1 MDAEPGEEVLQDLY
15 AWIDQIPLSRPKR
28 SVARDFSDGGEGWD
42 VIQGRVD
49 KPGHGEPRAS
59 VFWFG
64 SSQFSDL
71 VTCKPEWVGALL
83 DWDWRHLIKGDLSDS
98 LVWGFA
104 GAGID
109 CLRCCIFRKV
119 FSKLNFHVPEETVKK
134 IVLST
139 AGVIEPVL
147 CTLRNKINEKRLGKS
162 MNEKSRTLPQD
173 LEYYSISNEQSQA
186 AFTSVMCAPIPVQ
199 EASRFLYFC
208 ASLTFFLFCQKYFVM
223 LWNSCG
229 FTHLK
234 RQCPPTSYKV
244 VFKVLCNQGPL
255 HCSFSVSMCVL
266 FSLLTCRSGQIKFYP
281 VIPYAAR
288 EKAVFPQEGRGRYS
302 RYVQVPKVYSYTN
315 EASEQ
320 RRLDW
325 TCSQTDR
332 PKQKPSSH
340 VDPAFL
346 LLMEEKEQALLAL
359 QETMEILQMKVNRL
373 EHLVHLKD
381 LRIDDLTRQLE
392 RYKSRAHMK

>member
-28 SVARDFSDGGEGWD
+28 SVARDFSDGG
-42 VIQGRVD
+42 
-49 KPGHGEPRAS
+49 
-59 VFWFG
+59 
-64 SSQFSDL
+64 
-71 VTCKPEWVGALL
+71 
-83 DWDWRHLIKGDLSDS
+83 
-98 LVWGFA
+98 
-104 GAGID
+104 
-109 CLRCCIFRKV
+109 
-119 FSKLNFHVPEETVKK
+119 
-134 IVLST
+134 
-139 AGVIEPVL
+139 
-147 CTLRNKINEKRLGKS
+147 
-162 MNEKSRTLPQD
+162 
-173 LEYYSISNEQSQA
+173 
-186 AFTSVMCAPIPVQ
+186 
-199 EASRFLYFC
+199 
-208 ASLTFFLFCQKYFVM
+208 
-223 LWNSCG
+223 
-229 FTHLK
+229 
-234 RQCPPTSYKV
+234 
-244 VFKVLCNQGPL
+244 
-255 HCSFSVSMCVL
+255 
-266 FSLLTCRSGQIKFYP
+266 
-281 VIPYAAR
+281 
-288 EKAVFPQEGRGRYS
+288 
-302 RYVQVPKVYSYTN
+302 YVQVPKVYSYTN

>member
-28 SVARDFSDGGEGWD
+28 SVARDFSDGVMAAE
-42 VIQGRVD
+42 VVN
-49 KPGHGEPRAS
+49 HFFPR
-59 VFWFG
+59 
-64 SSQFSDL
+64 L
-71 VTCKPEWVGALL
+71 VELHNYISANSTQQK
-83 DWDWRHLIKGDLSDS
+83 LSN
-98 LVWGFA
+98 WGT
-104 GAGID
+104 
-109 CLRCCIFRKV
+109 LNRRV

-186 AFTSVMCAPIPVQ
+186 
-199 EASRFLYFC
+199 
-208 ASLTFFLFCQKYFVM
+208 
-223 LWNSCG
+223 G
-229 FTHLK
+229 
-234 RQCPPTSYKV
+234 
-244 VFKVLCNQGPL
+244 
-255 HCSFSVSMCVL
+255 
-266 FSLLTCRSGQIKFYP
+266 
-281 VIPYAAR
+281 
-288 EKAVFPQEGRGRYS
+288 
-302 RYVQVPKVYSYTN
+302 YVQVPKVYSYTN

-359 QETMEILQMKVNRL
+359 QETMEVAVTRPN
-373 EHLVHLKD
+373 ESG
-381 LRIDDLTRQLE
+381 LRKEISFRTAAAGSE
-392 RYKSRAHMK
+392 RMTCVGSAVLAEREDRGAG